1 MLCFLVLYAIA
12 NAMEPAYIIDFEKD
26 EPVINFIS
34 DQLVEVTGN
43 VLTNDASRLD
53 AGFNYKITLT
63 ISGGPD
69 GASPI
74 NFLTRDNLANAEMG
88 VSKFDTDKVS
98 RGLCGGDI
106 ALCYAFKGRDQ
117 NADGQYT
124 YLRDP
129 SSKMRF
135 TLEFDNNISLENIRY
150 TLGDMDY
157 NFIGG
162 QGSTCEGVGDLNNY
176 GCRYS
181 YIDQITVISGAGSN
195 EYIIPDPKMIQQ
207 ADTDRFYANF
217 PDANN
222 NQRIDIQDDGRI
234 PGDDASGNIS
244 IYNANNIG
252 KQIIFEYND
261 PGFGLEN
268 DPDGLHDF
276 DSYNQLMS
284 FLTGMTFDA
293 VECSMSDID
302 VSVQDDTYPFSLLTA
317 STIVN
322 DNRTLT
328 YQWQVSTS
336 SCEEGFTN
344 IPNATAASYS
354 PTDLTATSFFRV
366 LITEH
371 AGDEAI
377 CTNPSPCIPL
387 GSISGCIHEDVNRDG
402 NKDALDVP
410 MEGVFITLYN
420 CGDKENA
427 ITTITT
433 DENGQY
439 NFYGLADG
447 NYIIRT
453 TPPYG
458 YIAPNQASIDSEGFT
473 SCMAVNNGSSND
485 NCDVVLG
492 TILGACK
499 EISLPTTQTTI
510 MMGNEFCMP
519 IENAN
524 LYSFS
529 PTVGVSCID
538 CEEVCFSPS
547 QSTTYTILWNDIA
560 NYDCTHTAELTINVN
575 TPPPPPGLDPV
586 VVPAQV
592 GDFVFQDL
600 DKDGIQDDGEPGI
613 PNVTVKLQDPMG
625 NTLQTMTT
633 DENGNYNFTVVAP
646 DGMYKIMFNTPA
658 GFEPTPQSGDAVD
671 GIANDS
677 DNDPQMNMTDLF
689 SISPGDNITTID
701 AGFFIPDPIPAQVGD
716 FVFEDLDKDG
726 IQDNG
731 EPGIPNVIVK
741 LQNED
746 GITLQTTTT
755 DDDGRYNF
763 IILSPDGFYKIMFNT
778 PADFEPTQQ
787 TGSAPEGGVNDS
799 DNDPAT
805 GMTDL
810 FVVQPGDSIPTV
822 DAGFIVPAPIP
833 AQVGDFVFEDL
844 NKNGVQDNEEPG
856 IPNVL
861 VKLLNEA
868 GVTLQTM
875 TTDEDGKY
883 SFTIEDPNGRYQIM
897 FTTPIGFEPTQQTGN
912 ASDEG
917 ATDSDNDPLTSM
929 TDLFVVQPG
938 DRIMIVDAG
947 FIIPTPIPA
956 QVGDF
961 VFEDLDK
968 DGVQDNGEP
977 GIPNVTVKLQ
987 DAAGNTLQ
995 TTMTDEDGR
1004 YSFTIIEPN
1013 GLYKVMFNTP
1023 SGFEPTQQSGTSDD
1037 DGGDDSDNDPLT
1049 SMTDLFPVN
1058 PGDDIPTID
1067 AGFIVA
1073 DAVVTQDPTPVPD
1086 PTPTPECGISM
1097 DITEAD
1103 IYEGEEICVTIAD
1116 AVNYVVSP
1124 NNGVVKNGSSLC
1136 LSPTENTIYTITS
1149 SDPGCSDQVQITV
1162 RIWNE
1167 PCAVNLS
1174 ETEKDIY
1181 AGEQACITVSG
1192 TTSYSVSPSN
1202 GVSQSGSNLCLSPT
1216 ETTIYTITS
1225 TDQAGCTAS
1234 AQVAVNIWNETPIPT
1249 MSQWGLMI
1257 FGLLIL
1263 NIGLVF
1269 IRKQEQ
1275 ILIGTK

>member
-53 AGFNYKITLT
+53 AGFDYKITLN
-63 ISGGPD
+63 ISGGPN
-69 GASPI
+69 GTSPI
-74 NFLTRDNLANAEMG
+74 NFLTRDNQGSAEMG

-117 NADGQYT
+117 NPDGQYT

-135 TLEFDNNISLENIRY
+135 TLEFDNNISLENITY

-162 QGSTCEGVGDLNNY
+162 QGSTCEGFGDLNDY
-176 GCRYS
+176 SCRYS
-181 YIDQITVISGAGSN
+181 YIDQITVLSGAGSN
-195 EYIIPDPKMIQQ
+195 EYIIPDPTMIHQ
-207 ADTDRFYANF
+207 ADTDKFYAKF

-222 NQRIDIQDDGRI
+222 NQRIDIQNDGRI
-234 PGDDASGNIS
+234 PGDNSSGNIS

-252 KQIIFEYND
+252 KQVIFEYND

-268 DPDGLHDF
+268 DPDGFHDF

-293 VECSMSDID
+293 VECSMTDID
-302 VSVQDDTYPFSLLTA
+302 VSIQDDTYPFTLLTA
-317 STIVN
+317 STTVN

-328 YQWQVSTS
+328 YQWQVSTVN
-336 SCEEGFTN
+336 CEEGFTD
-344 IPNATAASYS
+344 IPNANAASYS
-354 PTDLTATSFFRV
+354 PTDLTSAGFFRV

-371 AGDEAI
+371 AGDETV

-387 GSISGCIHEDVNRDG
+387 GSINGCVHEDVNRDG
-402 NKDALDVP
+402 NKDAEDIP
-410 MEGVFITLYN
+410 MADVFITLYN
-420 CGDKENA
+420 CSDRENA

-439 NFYGLADG
+439 SFYGLADG

-458 YIAPNQASIDSEGFT
+458 YIAPNQSAIDSEGYT

-485 NCDVVLG
+485 NCNLVLG
-492 TILGACK
+492 TILGACT

-510 MMGNEFCMP
+510 VMGDEFCMP

-529 PTVGVSCID
+529 PSVGVSCTD

-547 QSTTYTILWNDIA
+547 QSTTYTIIWNDIA
-560 NYDCTHTAELTINVN
+560 NYDCSHTAELTINVDRP
-575 TPPPPPGLDPV
+575 TPPPVDPIPALVGDFVFEDLDKDGIQDEGEPGIPNVTVKLQDPMGNTLQTV
-586 VVPAQV
+586 NTDENGNYSFTIVAPTGMYKIMFNTPTGFEPTQQSGNAADGNANDSDNDPQMNMTDLFTVSPGDNITTIDAGFIIPDPIPAQV
-592 GDFVFQDL
+592 GDFVFEDL

-613 PNVTVKLQDPMG
+613 PNVTVKLQNEDG
-625 NTLQTMTT
+625 ITLQTTTT
-633 DENGNYNFTVVAP
+633 DADGKYNFTILDP
-646 DGMYKIMFNTPA
+646 NGFYKIMFNTPTD
-658 GFEPTPQSGDAVD
+658 FEPTQQSGTASD
-671 GIANDS
+671 GGVNDS
-677 DNDPQMNMTDLF
+677 DNDPATGMTDLF
-689 SISPGDNITTID
+689 LVNPGDNIPTID
-701 AGFFIPDPIPAQVGD
+701 AGFIVPAPIPAQVGD

-731 EPGIPNVIVK
+731 EPGIPNVTVK
-741 LQNED
+741 LQDAAGN
-746 GITLQTTTT
+746 TLQTT
-755 DDDGRYNF
+755 
-763 IILSPDGFYKIMFNT
+763 
-778 PADFEPTQQ
+778 
-787 TGSAPEGGVNDS
+787 
-799 DNDPAT
+799 
-805 GMTDL
+805 
-810 FVVQPGDSIPTV
+810 
-822 DAGFIVPAPIP
+822 
-833 AQVGDFVFEDL
+833 
-844 NKNGVQDNEEPG
+844 
-856 IPNVL
+856 
-861 VKLLNEA
+861 
-868 GVTLQTM
+868 

-883 SFTIEDPNGRYQIM
+883 SFTIEDPQ
-897 FTTPIGFEPTQQTGN
+897 
-912 ASDEG
+912 
-917 ATDSDNDPLTSM
+917 
-929 TDLFVVQPG
+929 
-938 DRIMIVDAG
+938 
-947 FIIPTPIPA
+947 
-956 QVGDF
+956 
-961 VFEDLDK
+961 
-968 DGVQDNGEP
+968 
-977 GIPNVTVKLQ
+977 
-987 DAAGNTLQ
+987 
-995 TTMTDEDGR
+995 
-1004 YSFTIIEPN
+1004 

-1023 SGFEPTQQSGTSDD
+1023 TGFEPTQQSGNASD
-1037 DGGDDSDNDPLT
+1037 DGGDNSDNDPLT

-1058 PGDDIPTID
+1058 PGDNIPTID
-1067 AGFIVA
+1067 AGFIV
-1073 DAVVTQDPTPVPD
+1073 PD
-1086 PTPTPECGISM
+1086 PIPAQVGDFVFEDLDKDGIQDNGEPGIQNVTVKLQDAAGNTLQTTTTDDDGRYSFTIEDPSGLYKVMFNTPEGFEPTQQSGNASDDGGDNSDNDPLTSMTDLFPINPGDNIRTIDAGFIMPDPIEPAPTCGIGVN
-1097 DITEAD
+1097 ITEGD
-1103 IYEGEEICVTIAD
+1103 IYEGEETCVIIST

-1124 NNGVVKNGSSLC
+1124 SNGVTKNGSSLC
-1136 LSPTENTIYTITS
+1136 LSPTENTVYTITS
-1149 SDPGCSDQVQITV
+1149 TDPGCSDQVQVEI

-1167 PCAVNLS
+1167 LCNVTLS
-1174 ETEKDIY
+1174 ETEKDIFI
-1181 AGEQACITVSG
+1181 GEQACITVTG
-1192 TTSYSVSPSN
+1192 PTSYTVSPTD

-1216 ETTIYTITS
+1216 SNTVYTVVS
-1225 TDQAGCTAS
+1225 TDQAGCTES
-1234 AQVAVNIWNETPIPT
+1234 AQIEVRIWNETPIPT

-1275 ILIGTK
+1275 ILLGTK